1 MATKPGAGGIIG
13 VALILGIAT
22 AVLIYFQFQR
32 LEAKSKKNWLPVVV
46 ALQDIPPRTKVTR
59 EMIELSRF
67 PKELIAENAVTQIEQ
82 AENRMATKAISAKE
96 QIRVGDLVQE
106 GQLPTLA
113 VEIPEGMRAVAI
125 GAGEVMAVGT
135 AVKPR
140 DRVDIMATY
149 HDPRTRQEL
158 TKMILQNVMVLAVNR
173 GQTDAQGK
181 EGANSSMTLLV
192 KPEEAELLAAADR
205 AGALRVT
212 LRPVKDERVVVSS
225 GATSADFAGRR
236 ILEETMPTDTNQAPT
251 IVFSPQPRRN
261 EITIIR
267 ATAEQTVSP

>member
-236 ILEETMPTDTNQAPT
+236 ILEETMPADTNQAPP